1 MIKKGNL
8 EAAILDAKHD
18 DNNAISFIYENAK
31 LNNHGPLAN
40 TVFSLKSNYATK
52 DAVSHASSYFLENFH
67 PYYDATVVSLLKDAG
82 ATCAFKTHL
91 DEFGLGG
98 SGTFSHYGIVANPL
112 NKDHYV
118 GGSSSGSAAT
128 LNDNISFAI
137 GSDTGDSVRKPAS
150 YVDKIGFKPSYGAV
164 SRYGLFAFA
173 SSLDTV
179 AWMTH
184 NVNDAFEI
192 ANVVFKEDFKNDNT
206 SQNLEFL
213 KNKIIENKPNVIS
226 YLDCFNFLTKEVATS
241 YQNLL
246 NKLKANNITL
256 QPIKVDEDLLN
267 CISVV
272 YQIIAF
278 TEASSNLA
286 NLSGIH
292 FGQQI
297 SDDNWEQTYLKT
309 RQSGL
314 GLMVQRRILLGSYYL
329 EKDNQDKYL
338 KKAQKMRRYLVNYF
352 TNIHNNC
359 DIFIY
364 PATKSS
370 APRFDSK
377 STITFMDDILTN
389 ANLIGNPSIT
399 IPLAKDENNLP
410 FSIALDAKKFNDVKL
425 LQYALYIEKIIGEK

>member
-8 EAAILDAKHD
+8 DKAILDAKND
-18 DNNAISFIYENAK
+18 NNNAIAYIYENAK
-31 LNNHGPLAN
+31 LNNNGVLAN
-40 TVFSLKSNYATK
+40 TVFSLKNNYATK
-52 DAVSHASSYFLENFH
+52 DSVSHASSSFLENFY
-67 PYYDATVVSLLKDAG
+67 PNYDATIVSLLKEAG

-98 SGTFSHYGIVANPL
+98 TGTFSHYGLIKNPL

-128 LNDNISFAI
+128 LNDNLSFAI

-150 YVDKIGFKPSYGAV
+150 YVGKVGFKPSYGTV

-179 AWMTH
+179 GWMTH
-184 NVNDAFEI
+184 NVNDSFEI
-192 ANVVFKEDFKNDNT
+192 ANVLFKQDFKNDNT
-206 SQNLEFL
+206 SKNLEFSSSE
-213 KNKIIENKPNVIS
+213 IIEKKPTVVS
-226 YLDCFNFLTKEVATS
+226 YLDCFDFLNNEIADGYKK
-241 YQNLL
+241 LL
-246 NKLKANNITL
+246 EKLKADNIKL
-256 QPIKVDEDLLN
+256 QPIAVDKDLLN
-267 CISVV
+267 SISVV

-292 FGQQI
+292 FGKQI
-297 SDDNWEQTYLKT
+297 SDDNWEQTYIKT
-309 RQSGL
+309 RQTGL

-329 EKDNQDKYL
+329 EKENQDKYL
-338 KKAQKMRRYLVNYF
+338 KKAQKMRRYIVNYF

-364 PATKSS
+364 PATKSA
-370 APRFDSK
+370 APAFDQKLEIS
-377 STITFMDDILTN
+377 FMDDILTN
-389 ANLIGNPSIT
+389 ANLTGNPSIT
-399 IPLAKDENNLP
+399 IPLGKEENNLP
-410 FSIALDAKKFNDVKL
+410 FSISIDAKKFDDVKM
-425 LQYALYIEKIIGEK
+425 LQHALYIEKMIGDN